1 MRTSA
6 CCEVLGTL
14 SRCLVNWLLEH
25 RVIAHNDRRAV
36 IHVADTV
43 RGRCH
48 SQFTLL
54 FHATTSRGAVA
65 LALTITLGT
74 RLMRQT
80 NSTLSILLVALPL
93 LVVTGYSQIGWR
105 NDHAAFEKVA
115 TKLRSVNLERTFP
128 SDGDD
133 LSASVLHVVRGADTI
148 PLESLVRGRSAVIY
162 FSRQDCAPCKW
173 LGAQLDSMS
182 PRWRDSILV
191 VGTYTRA
198 RDSIPPLMLDSA
210 STAMLSGVPST
221 LLVDA
226 RGFVRHSALG
236 LQRVVKVF
244 NFEGVPAPDA
254 DRLKSYKD
262 SVKASATAANVSTT
276 SNTTNANK

>member
-1 MRTSA
+1 MYDVASA
-6 CCEVLGTL
+6 STN
-14 SRCLVNWLLEH
+14 SP
-25 RVIAHNDRRAV
+25 
-36 IHVADTV
+36 
-43 RGRCH
+43 
-48 SQFTLL
+48 
-54 FHATTSRGAVA
+54 
-65 LALTITLGT
+65 GT
-74 RLMRQT
+74 RLMHRT
-80 NSTLSILLVALPL
+80 NSILSIFLVALPL
-93 LVVTGYSQIGWR
+93 LVVTAYSQIGWR

-128 SDGDD
+128 SDGED
-133 LSASVLHVVRGADTI
+133 LSASVLHVVRGTDTI

-162 FSRQDCAPCKW
+162 FSRPDCAPCKW

-191 VGTYTRA
+191 VGTYTRV

-210 STAMLSGVPST
+210 STAMLSGVPTT

-262 SVKASATAANVSTT
+262 SVKASAISSRVSTAATG
-276 SNTTNANK
+276 TNAKK